1 MQVLFYLIK
10 WFSKK
15 LNMVIIMKKKHSDN
29 NDIIII
35 IISIIYLFIKMITNS
50 NSDLAVPLNSE

>member
-1 MQVLFYLIK
+1 MPVLFYLIK

-15 LNMVIIMKKKHSDN
+15 LNIMIIIKKKHSDN

-35 IISIIYLFIKMITNS
+35 IITIIYLFIYLLK
-50 NSDLAVPLNSE
+50 